1 MLTGTASVTEK
12 FMNDNEQIEE
22 VTQTIEDEIEAM
34 EKQLEA
40 LNELKRQKVQ
50 DEAEENNLWAQRVH
64 LARALQR
71 KKAQGRAELRRLSKI
86 SPARQVHLRKNGKL

>member
-1 MLTGTASVTEK
+1 MLEGGRLLTGTASVTGK

-40 LNELKRQKVQ
+40 
-50 DEAEENNLWAQRVH
+50 
-64 LARALQR
+64 
-71 KKAQGRAELRRLSKI
+71 ST
-86 SPARQVHLRKNGKL
+86 S